1 LSGLLT
7 AGCLTACQDDD
18 ASLATGEVS
27 VRILADDA
35 LATSRAE
42 VTPTQQMDLDVLDLN
57 GGIVKSFKDAAS
69 NPVDRFTLPVGTY
82 VFHAYSANQNNSA
95 PYFDAGNA
103 YYEVRDTLQVTQGS
117 MQSVKLVCT
126 LAMAKVSVNYNDTLK
141 TNFTQLDCTVGHP
154 SGSLLYNKEE
164 TRAGYFPAT
173 DSLTLTLQATNTKGH
188 TYSTRQTIPALAPRT
203 HYRVNY
209 SIASQTAGTGE
220 FQITFDATLNE
231 MVFTVGVPLKPTY
244 PVTLLTPDVYG
255 QVAYLYA
262 QSSLEDNTGL
272 TFQYRLKETTDWV
285 SVTPEQ
291 KVINGETVWVG
302 KTNQLDFSNEYEY
315 RMAVSDEA
323 KSEVEAF
330 TTESFVEIPN
340 LGFET
345 WTKVDYVYLDLGFL
359 GQKKRDLWYPNADQ
373 DNSYWSTGNKGVVQH
388 ASCNSNY
395 VEGDEARTGKSPRLT
410 TTEISGIYAAGN
422 LFIGEYNGEGS
433 DGNKYVTFGR
443 EYAGARPL
451 KLKGWYRYYAT
462 AITNTS
468 GQYPD
473 DANYTQDTGDIYIKL
488 WDAQDNVIAEGHF
501 IPEGTVEQYTKFEI
515 PLTYTSKAKAAKI
528 TIVCTSSQYGGYFSG
543 VFCVGKVGV
552 GSILYVDDFELEY
565 YK

>member
-7 AGCLTACQDDD
+7 AGCLTACQDED

-57 GGIVKSFKDAAS
+57 GGIVKSFKDAAN

-82 VFHAYSANQNNSA
+82 VFHAYSANKNNSA

-126 LAMAKVSVNYNDTLK
+126 LAMAKVSVTYSDDLK
-141 TNFTQLDCTVGHP
+141 ANFSQLDCTVKHP
-154 SGSLLYNKEE
+154 SGNLLFGKDE
-164 TRAGYFPAT
+164 TRAAYFPAT
-173 DSLTLTLQATNTKGH
+173 DSLTLTLQVTNNKGNSY
-188 TYSTRQTIPALAPRT
+188 TTQQTLTAIAPRT

-209 SIASQTAGTGE
+209 SIANDTAGAGE
-220 FQITFDATLNE
+220 FTISYDATLNE
-231 MVFTVGVPLKPTY
+231 MVFSVGVPLKPTF

-262 QSSLEDNTGL
+262 QSSLDDNTGL
-272 TFQYRLKETTDWV
+272 TFQYRLKETSDWV
-285 SVTPEQ
+285 SITPEQ
-291 KVINGETVWVG
+291 KVINGETMLVG

-340 LGFET
+340 LDFET
-345 WTKVDYVYLDLGFL
+345 WIS
-359 GQKKRDLWYPNADQ
+359 KKKYGRACWYPNADTS
-373 DNSYWSTGNKGVVQH
+373 NSYWATGNEGVITLT
-388 ASCNSNY
+388 SSNSNY
-395 VEGDEARTGKSPRLT
+395 VDDGNARTGKSARLT
-410 TTEISGIYAAGN
+410 TISIAIAGYAAGN
-422 LFIGEYNGEGS
+422 LFIGEFKREG
-433 DGNKYVTFGR
+433 DDANKYVTFGR

-451 KLKGWYRYYAT
+451 KLKGWYKYYAT
-462 AITNTS
+462 AISNTN
-468 GQYPD
+468 GQYPA
-473 DANYTQDTGDIYIKL
+473 DANYTEDTGDIYIKL

-501 IPEGTVEQYTKFEI
+501 IPEGTVDQYTQFEI
-515 PLTYTSKAKAAKI
+515 PLTYTSKAKAAKV
-528 TIVCTSSQYGGYFSG
+528 TIVCTSSQYGGYFDGTS
-543 VFCVGKVGV
+543 CIGKVGV

>member
-1 LSGLLT
+1 
-7 AGCLTACQDDD
+7 
-18 ASLATGEVS
+18 
-27 VRILADDA
+27 
-35 LATSRAE
+35 
-42 VTPTQQMDLDVLDLN
+42 
-57 GGIVKSFKDAAS
+57 
-69 NPVDRFTLPVGTY
+69 
-82 VFHAYSANQNNSA
+82 
-95 PYFDAGNA
+95 
-103 YYEVRDTLQVTQGS
+103 
-117 MQSVKLVCT
+117 
-126 LAMAKVSVNYNDTLK
+126 
-141 TNFTQLDCTVGHP
+141 
-154 SGSLLYNKEE
+154 
-164 TRAGYFPAT
+164 
-173 DSLTLTLQATNTKGH
+173 
-188 TYSTRQTIPALAPRT
+188 
-203 HYRVNY
+203 
-209 SIASQTAGTGE
+209 
-220 FQITFDATLNE
+220 

-291 KVINGETVWVG
+291 KVINGDTVLVG

-340 LGFET
+340 LGFESWNSLKPLNRT
-345 WTKVDYVYLDLGFL
+345 I
-359 GQKKRDLWYPNADQ
+359 WYPNSDAS
-373 DNSYWSTGNKGVVQH
+373 NSYWATGNEGVTT
-388 ASCNSNY
+388 AGKSSNSNY
-395 VEGDEARTGKSPRLT
+395 VEGDEARTGKAARLT
-410 TTEISGIYAAGN
+410 TINGVTLAKYAAGN
-422 LFIGEYNGEGS
+422 LFIGSYKTNTSEPAS
-433 DGNKYVTFGR
+433 SVTFGR

-451 KLKGWYRYYAT
+451 KLKGWYRYYST
-462 AITNTS
+462 AISNTD

-501 IPEGTVEQYTKFEI
+501 IPEGTVSQYTQFEI
-515 PLTYTSKAKAAKI
+515 PLTYASKAKAAKI

-543 VFCVGKVGV
+543 SKVVGKVGV
-552 GSILYVDDFELEY
+552 GSVLYVDDFELEY

>member
-1 LSGLLT
+1 MKKYTYIILSGLLT
-7 AGCLTACQDDD
+7 AGCLTACQDND

-126 LAMAKVSVNYNDTLK
+126 LAMAKVSVNYSDTLK

-220 FQITFDATLNE
+220 FQITFDAALNE

-291 KVINGETVWVG
+291 KVINGETVLVG

-330 TTESFVEIPN
+330 TTESFVTIPN
-340 LGFET
+340 LGFDNWKKS
-345 WTKVDYVYLDLGFL
+345 WTGV
-359 GQKKRDLWYPNADQ
+359 WYPNSDAS
-373 DNSYWSTGNKGVVQH
+373 NSYWGTGNEGAALFNNQ
-388 ASCNSNY
+388 NSLR
-395 VEGDEARTGKSPRLT
+395 VSGSEARTNYAAKLT
-410 TTEISGIYAAGN
+410 TVKGSIANVTAYAAGN
-422 LFIGEYNGEGS
+422 LFIGSYKTNAS
-433 DGNKYVTFGR
+433 DYAKSVTFGR
-443 EYAGARPL
+443 DYAGARPV
-451 KLKGWYRYYAT
+451 KLKGWYKYAPV
-462 AITNTS
+462 AINYS
-468 GQYPD
+468 GSIPD
-473 DANYTQDTGDIYIKL
+473 DDSYTEDTGDIYIKL
-488 WDAQDNVIAEGHF
+488 WDSEGNVITEGHF
-501 IPEGTVEQYTKFEI
+501 YPEGTVSDYSQFEI

-528 TIVCTSSQYGGYFSG
+528 TIVCSSSRYGGEFNG
-543 VFCVGKVGV
+543 TDLLGKVGV
-552 GSILYVDDFELEY
+552 GSVLYVDDFELEY